1 MEAVWN
7 KIELQKHLV
16 VNIYI
21 AYEISRSFSISDYPT
36 PEKCLFGAF
45 SLTKNTDIDKYKY
58 YGYGIGFDRHG
69 LCSNPSGG
77 TGGNVIIFGVDM
89 NSSTKIDNR
98 KKNFDFGKT
107 SLHKD

>member
-21 AYEISRSFSISDYPT
+21 AYEISRSFNIGDYPT

-58 YGYGIGFDRHG
+58 YEYGIGFDRRG
-69 LCSNPSGG
+69 FYSNPSGG
-77 TGGNVIIFGVDM
+77 TGGNVIIFGVDV

-98 KKNFDFGKT
+98 KKNFDFG
-107 SLHKD
+107 